1 MNDLR
6 ALFPGQELYLL
17 RDRSA
22 KGLLLD
28 KQNASTTRQLLP
40 TVICADQGMEVID
53 PPYNGCMKKRVWL
66 RRLQREHGAVYGLLS
81 TLLLFSAFLTRSLD
95 LA

>member
-1 MNDLR
+1 MENWLCHDFVNDLR

-28 KQNASTTRQLLP
+28 KQNALDYP
-40 TVICADQGMEVID
+40 TVTSDRD
-53 PPYNGCMKKRVWL
+53 L
-66 RRLQREHGAVYGLLS
+66 R
-81 TLLLFSAFLTRSLD
+81 
-95 LA
+95 

>member
-1 MNDLR
+1 MIAPL
-6 ALFPGQELYLL
+6 
-17 RDRSA
+17 
-22 KGLLLD
+22 KGSS
-28 KQNASTTRQLLP
+28 STSRTPSITRQLLP
-40 TVICADQGMEVID
+40 TVICSDRGMEVID

-66 RRLQREHGAVYGLLS
+66 RRLRREHGAVYGLLS